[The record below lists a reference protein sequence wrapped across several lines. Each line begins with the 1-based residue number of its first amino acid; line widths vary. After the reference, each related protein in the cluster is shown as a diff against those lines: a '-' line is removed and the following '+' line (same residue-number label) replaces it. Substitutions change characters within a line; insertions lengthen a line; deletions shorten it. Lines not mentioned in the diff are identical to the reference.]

1 MINVKI
7 LESETGRFLLVGS
20 TTVLIDF
27 VIYLFL
33 MLVLGLE
40 TEVSKGIGFSSGA
53 LFAYFANRGFTFNS
67 STKGFLAFSLFWVL
81 YITTLTVNI
90 FTNEL
95 GLSIFGEEGFGIGL
109 SLFIATGL
117 SALLNYFG
125 MKYVVF
131 RSY

>member
-1 MINVKI
+1 
-7 LESETGRFLLVGS
+7 
-20 TTVLIDF
+20 
-27 VIYLFL
+27 
-33 MLVLGLE
+33 LGLE

-53 LFAYFANRGFTFNS
+53 LFAYFANRRFTFNS
-67 STKGFLAFSLFWVL
+67 STKGFFAFSLFWVL

-90 FTNEL
+90 VTNEL
-95 GLSIFGEEGFGIGL
+95 SLSIFGEEGFGIGL

-131 RSY
+131 RSC

>member
-7 LESETGRFLLVGS
+7 LESEAGRFLLVGS

-67 STKGFLAFSLFWVL
+67 STKGFFAFSLFWVL

-90 FTNEL
+90 VTNEL
-95 GLSIFGEEGFGIGL
+95 SLSIFGEEGFGIGL